1 MNTYNVFNCQFKA
14 VQLSLGRKCC
24 LSGREALAEVM
35 DKDFQEVKWNFL
47 SDHKL
52 NAHYHHEYEN
62 TKQKDVFIMRVAN
75 KRVYRRAKDFIE
87 DNTQIR
93 FPYLY
98 VILDCRQETPIIMI
112 EDYKEVPSSLE
123 EVVAVI
129 TFSINMAME
138 SKGWKMK
145 LMKQGGELSPIPFS
159 LRSVMEPLLDKPRTI
174 EEFHGVDNI
183 CELYMK
189 KKPKTFR
196 DLFAIKY
203 RDRADEIIAI
213 LHEMIDGCT
222 EAKDVVKPIRAA
234 MDAGIID
241 RPSWPIF
248 IAEFPEAKCGKSSLE
263 RRTNPDDDYYRI
275 KYKGTYED
283 LVEYFANL

>member
-1 MNTYNVFNCQFKA
+1 MQNYKIPLVYYEYANGIYSLLTKKKMSNRVWLFIFSSYLG
-14 VQLSLGRKCC
+14 QLLCYC
-24 LSGREALAEVM
+24 L
-35 DKDFQEVKWNFL
+35 
-47 SDHKL
+47 
-52 NAHYHHEYEN
+52 
-62 TKQKDVFIMRVAN
+62 
-75 KRVYRRAKDFIE
+75 
-87 DNTQIR
+87 
-93 FPYLY
+93 
-98 VILDCRQETPIIMI
+98 
-112 EDYKEVPSSLE
+112 
-123 EVVAVI
+123 
-129 TFSINMAME
+129 
-138 SKGWKMK
+138 
-145 LMKQGGELSPIPFS
+145 
-159 LRSVMEPLLDKPRTI
+159 